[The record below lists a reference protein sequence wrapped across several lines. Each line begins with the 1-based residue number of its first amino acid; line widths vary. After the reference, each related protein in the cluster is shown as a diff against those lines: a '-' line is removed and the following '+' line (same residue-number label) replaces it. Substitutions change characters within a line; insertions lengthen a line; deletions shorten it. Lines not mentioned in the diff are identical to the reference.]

1 MTSATAWIRILFA
14 TSLGLVLAGP
24 AATDER
30 PSEMPYEISGDLPQ
44 LSADYRRDDHKLVI
58 IKDGAL
64 QPQTAQLEAGQ
75 LVAWISY
82 ARAASTIVFERETAK
97 SMRCHSLV
105 NFSIIEDEIRSAP
118 IRPGEF
124 ASFCELEPGKYRYK
138 IVRPDAGISSALGST
153 GKLDGWI
160 VVAEPKDEDG

>member
-1 MTSATAWIRILFA
+1 MTAAFRISFTA
-14 TSLGLVLAGP
+14 SLVSLALALAGP
-24 AATDER
+24 AASDSHR
-30 PSEMPYEISGDLPQ
+30 PAEMPYEVSGEIPQ
-44 LSADYRRDDHKLVI
+44 LSADYRRDDHQLVI
-58 IKDGAL
+58 IRDGAL

-118 IRPGEF
+118 IQTGEF
-124 ASFCELEPGKYRYK
+124 ASFCELEPGHYRYK
-138 IVRPDAGISSALGST
+138 IVRPEADISSALGST
-153 GKLDGWI
+153 GRLEGWI
-160 VVAEPKDEDG
+160 VVREPDSDG